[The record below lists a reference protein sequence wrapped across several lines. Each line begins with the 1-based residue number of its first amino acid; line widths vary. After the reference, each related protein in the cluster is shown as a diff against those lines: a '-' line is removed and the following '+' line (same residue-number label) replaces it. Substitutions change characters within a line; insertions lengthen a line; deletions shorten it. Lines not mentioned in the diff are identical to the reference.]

1 MKKSKRKNGPPAK
14 FDTFLGPDTIIN
26 GNVESKGSIRIEG
39 IINGDVNVTGDL
51 LIGEKANIIG
61 NVFANDVYISGTL
74 EGNVYAKG
82 MLKAF
87 YSAKLYGDIEV
98 KSFVTDEGA
107 QIHGKCN
114 MIENTAENKE
124 YDEILQT

>member
-1 MKKSKRKNGPPAK
+1 MKKSKRRNVPPAK
-14 FDTFLGPDTIIN
+14 FDTFLGPDTNIN
-26 GNVESKGSIRIEG
+26 GNLESKGSIRIEG
-39 IINGDVNVTGDL
+39 TIKGDVNVTGDL
-51 LIGEKANIIG
+51 LIGEKANITG

-87 YSAKLYGDIEV
+87 CSAKLYGDIEV

-114 MIENTAENKE
+114 MIENTAEKKD
-124 YDEILQT
+124 YDELLQS